1 MPAVSGLYQSPLL
14 SQIAVDFKNR
24 DYIADQVLTPVTVP
38 KLQGQYLVWD
48 QGVTFKTPRTAYG
61 QDGQVSSIDVKG
73 VKTSFS
79 LNIEALSTWIDELEL
94 QQADINYL
102 RALKVSKLVNAM
114 RLRLEIDVA
123 AQLRS
128 TAVLTQNATL
138 AGVTQWSDFTNSDP
152 ANAILTQQD
161 NLPRKA
167 NTLILGRQ
175 VLTQLKRHPKILD
188 VTKYTQFGFAPTAA
202 LATLFEV
209 DRILVGEA
217 LQDTAADGQAASKG
231 FIWGKDAILAYI
243 DPSPPSPL
251 MDQPTL
257 GYIPRMGGGGAT
269 PWRTYTAVVPTV
281 GTGAGREFIK
291 TETSYG
297 VLVSAP
303 TMAFLWKNAVA

>member
-1 MPAVSGLYQSPLL
+1 MPANSGLYQSPLL

-24 DYIADQVLTPVTVP
+24 DYIADQVLTPVIVP
-38 KLQGQYLVWD
+38 KLTGQYMVWD

-61 QDGQVSSIDVKG
+61 QDGQVSSVDIKG
-73 VKTSFS
+73 SKASFS
-79 LNIEALSTWIDELEL
+79 LNIEALSTWIDELEI
-94 QQADINYL
+94 QQADLNYI
-102 RALKVSKLVNAM
+102 RALKAQKLANAM
-114 RLRLEIDVA
+114 RLRLELDVA

-128 TAVLTQNATL
+128 TSVLTQNATL
-138 AGVTQWSDFTNSDP
+138 AGVTQWSDYTNSDP

-175 VLTQLKRHPKILD
+175 VLTALKRHPKILD
-188 VTKYTQFGFAPTAA
+188 VTKYTQRGFAPTSV
-202 LATLFEV
+202 LCDLFEV

-217 LQDTAADGQAASKG
+217 MQDTAADGQAASKA

-257 GYIPRMGGGGAT
+257 GYIPRMGGSGTT
-269 PWRTYTAVVPTV
+269 PWRTFTALVPTV
-281 GTGAGREFIK
+281 GTGAGREWMK
-291 TETSYG
+291 VETSYG